1 MGIMRILDQTGDTML
16 EWRTEDD
23 ASVVAVR
30 AEFDRL
36 VNRERWYAFAR
47 DAGATADDAT
57 LVRAFDEQAEEI
69 VLTRPLMGG

>member
-1 MGIMRILDQTGDTML
+1 MGILRILDQTGDTKM

-23 ASVVAVR
+23 ASVAAVR

-36 VNRERWYAFAR
+36 VGRQRWYAFAR
-47 DAGATADDAT
+47 DVGATADEAT
-57 LVRAFDEQAEEI
+57 LVRSFDERAEEI